1 MKKILAAGFIL
12 AMTTLACN
20 DASNTP
26 PPPEDSRMTDTGLMD
41 HITTETKTAVV
52 IPANPDARLLY
63 DIVEGMHG
71 DIALLQQGYNKT
83 TTASI
88 KTLTKKLETQQE
100 QLLEELEALNTK
112 KAWPLPA
119 GTSAADQEMLGTLGG
134 LDMPTYEKE
143 WRAAVRNR
151 LEGHIKKLQTAKPE
165 DEEVKVAVAKAAS
178 KLKEMFTNI
187 KG

>member
-1 MKKILAAGFIL
+1 MKKIFATGFIL

-20 DASNTP
+20 DASNIP
-26 PPPEDSRMTDTGLMD
+26 SPQEDSSMTDTGLMD

-52 IPANPDARLLY
+52 IPGSRDAQLVY

-88 KTLTKKLETQQE
+88 KIRAKKLETQE
-100 QLLEELEALNTK
+100 NQLLEELEVLHTK

-119 GTSAADQEMLGTLGG
+119 GVSVADQEMLGTLGG
-134 LDMPTYEKE
+134 LDIPSYEKE
-143 WRAAVRNR
+143 WRDAVRNR

-165 DEEVKVAVAKAAS
+165 DEEVKVAVVNAAL
-178 KLKEMFTNI
+178 KLKEMLTNI